1 LSTQADAKRLLAQG
15 MAAAKAGRRSQAY
28 SLLLDAVELDQR
40 NELAWLWLS
49 AVADNPDDQRICL
62 ENVLTINPGNAEARG
77 RLLKLQGAQGTQS
90 VGRQPTTV
98 ICPRCGAGNRDFVR
112 ECQACGYA
120 FFTRCPACGEF
131 NAVEAQTCDRCG
143 AALIPGQP
151 ARQPAPAAAAT
162 NEAAAARSPAPTAL
176 WPVVAFWVSASLF
189 FFGGGVASLFQ
200 FASIL
205 MRARGIVSRLSTI
218 QMAWLPMALFFI
230 LFGITGFGLAWELA
244 HRRRDGF
251 YGSLLFGLVLIALG
265 PGAGLVLDPPDYL
278 TVAFTGLMPAT
289 AIILTLASAAGFE
302 T

>member
-15 MAAAKAGRRSQAY
+15 VAAAKAGQRTQAY
-28 SLLLDAVELDQR
+28 NLLLDAVELDQR
-40 NELAWLWLS
+40 SELAWLWLS
-49 AVADNPDDQRICL
+49 AVTDNPDDQRICL
-62 ENVLTINPGNAEARG
+62 ENVITINPGNAEARG
-77 RLLKLQGAQGTQS
+77 RLLKLQGT
-90 VGRQPTTV
+90 GRQSTTV

-120 FFTRCPACGEF
+120 FFARCQACGEF
-131 NAVEAQTCDRCG
+131 NSVEARTCDRCG
-143 AALIPGQP
+143 AALAPGQP
-151 ARQPAPAAAAT
+151 AQPTAANEAAIQRPPAPAT
-162 NEAAAARSPAPTAL
+162 L

-189 FFGGGVASLFQ
+189 FVGGGIASLFQ

-205 MRARGIVSRLSTI
+205 LRARGMVHNLSTI

-244 HRRRDGF
+244 CRRRDGY

-265 PGAGLVLDPPDYL
+265 PSASLVLDPPDYL
-278 TVAFTGLMPAT
+278 AVACTGLMPAT

>member
-1 LSTQADAKRLLAQG
+1 MSTQVGAKRLLAQG
-15 MAAAKAGRRSQAY
+15 VAAAKAGQRTQAY
-28 SLLLDAVELDQR
+28 NLLLDAVEHDQR

-49 AVADNPDDQRICL
+49 AVTDNPDDQRICL
-62 ENVLTINPGNAEARG
+62 ENVITINPGNAEARS
-77 RLLKLQGAQGTQS
+77 RLLKLQGTG
-90 VGRQPTTV
+90 GQPTTV

-131 NAVEAQTCDRCG
+131 NSVEARTCDRCG
-143 AALIPGQP
+143 AALVPGQP
-151 ARQPAPAAAAT
+151 ARQPAPAATAA
-162 NEAAAARSPAPTAL
+162 NQAVASRPPTPTTL
-176 WPVVAFWVSASLF
+176 WPVVAFWVSVSLF
-189 FFGGGVASLFQ
+189 FVGGGIASLFQ

-205 MRARGIVSRLSTI
+205 MRARGIVNNLSAI

-244 HRRRDGF
+244 RRRRDGF

-278 TVAFTGLMPAT
+278 AVACTGLMPAT